1 MYKIARFAK
10 AQSMIPHTVVYIVD
24 DDPGV
29 LASLEALL
37 VTQDFDVR
45 SFVSAQELFSKI
57 TSADVGCIIT
67 DLQMPD
73 MDGMALQEK
82 LKELGSHL
90 SLIMV
95 TGYASVS
102 VTVEVMKK
110 GAISLLEKPYDASQ
124 LLKEVKE
131 AIADSKSSF
140 ERAERISNAISKIRL
155 LTSEELRI
163 MEIAVKGLPNK
174 AISHELRISSRTIDR
189 RRQAALQKTQVG
201 SIAEF
206 AVLLATARESGQRV

>member
-1 MYKIARFAK
+1 
-10 AQSMIPHTVVYIVD
+10 MIPHTVVYIVD